1 MLMEEEFKDLFFSFK
16 SLESPPLHLF
26 QPLNGLMVQ
35 ESDSWLRK
43 SLSLRCSMRI
53 RVFE

>member
-26 QPLNGLMVQ
+26 QLLNGLMVQ
-35 ESDSWLRK
+35 ESDSWLRTEPQFALLNAN
-43 SLSLRCSMRI
+43 SC
-53 RVFE
+53 F